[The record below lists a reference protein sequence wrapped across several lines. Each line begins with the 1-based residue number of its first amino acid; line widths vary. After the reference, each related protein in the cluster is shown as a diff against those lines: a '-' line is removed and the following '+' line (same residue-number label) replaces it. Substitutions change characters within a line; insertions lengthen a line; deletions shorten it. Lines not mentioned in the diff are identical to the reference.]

1 MWLVFYIFLST
12 EVSTLQA
19 ILEKYY
25 DLKSVKGDLLLE
37 LQAGVKDPKETTKID
52 LLIKDGVSLGPSV

>member
-1 MWLVFYIFLST
+1 
-12 EVSTLQA
+12 VSTLQA

-37 LQAGVKDPKETTKID
+37 LQAGVKDPIETTKMD
-52 LLIKDGVSLGPSV
+52 LLLKDGVSLGPSV